1 VDSTAA
7 NGVGGSASSTPA
19 QLADSAFDAAA
30 SDTTPRPTPTQEELL
45 KWVRRVP
52 LDQFPDLPK
61 SVRTTLEGRHC
72 QVPTPSGKPDN
83 VIKGAFTKAGVVEWA
98 VLCSV
103 NDTSQI
109 LVLNATTGVV
119 ADSTEKSADVDW
131 VQGDGGAKWLF
142 SQAITLVTMDVLN
155 NTPVYDDG
163 ELVLNNY
170 KATFPKPIDHDG
182 IGHWF
187 LDKAGDTLYCANG
200 KWYSVGSAD

>member
-1 VDSTAA
+1 M
-7 NGVGGSASSTPA
+7 
-19 QLADSAFDAAA
+19 
-30 SDTTPRPTPTQEELL
+30 PTEAELL

-52 LDQFPDLPK
+52 LDKFPALPK
-61 SVRTTLEGRHC
+61 SVRTTLEARHC
-72 QVPTPSGKPDN
+72 QVPTPSGAPDN
-83 VIKGAFTKAGVVEWA
+83 VIKGAFTKADVVEWA

-119 ADSTEKSADVDW
+119 ADSTKKSADLVW
-131 VQGDGGAKWLF
+131 IQSDGGAKWIF
-142 SQAITLVTMDVLN
+142 SQVITLVTMDVLN
-155 NTPVYDDG
+155 NTPVYEDS
-163 ELVLNNY
+163 EIVLNNF

-182 IGHWF
+182 IGHWY